1 MKPQEFV
8 DAIRLLV
15 MEAAVSDTML
25 VARHPPGKAPARELM
40 ELSDWFNALSD
51 GDQQMAK
58 RMFEL
63 TAHAA
68 VFGILAVL
76 DGARTIVAQE
86 SPSDHFELRH
96 VHGAQTDVLSGPNG
110 DVLHELL

>member
-1 MKPQEFV
+1 MKSQEFV
-8 DAIRLLV
+8 DAIRRLV
-15 MEAAVSDTML
+15 MEAAVSDTIL
-25 VARHPPGKAPARELM
+25 AVRHPPGKAPARELM
-40 ELSDWFNALSD
+40 ELSNWFKELSD

-58 RMFEL
+58 RMLEL

-68 VFGILAVL
+68 VSGFLAVL
-76 DGARTIVAQE
+76 DGARTIIAQE

-96 VHGAQTDVLSGPNG
+96 VHGAQTDVLGGPNG